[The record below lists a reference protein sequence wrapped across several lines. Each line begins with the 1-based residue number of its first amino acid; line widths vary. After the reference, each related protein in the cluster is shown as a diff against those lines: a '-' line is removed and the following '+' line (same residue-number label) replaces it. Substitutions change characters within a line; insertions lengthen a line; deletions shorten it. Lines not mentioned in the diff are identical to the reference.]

1 MYDYLK
7 ALFGTNEDGTPVAL
21 TFDQL
26 AEKLDQ
32 TKEVKLANLAEG
44 GYVSKEK
51 FEAKEL
57 EANGLKT
64 QLSDANAT
72 IQSYKDMDIEG
83 IKQSAKDW
91 EQKYNDD
98 TKKLNDQLTA
108 NERNYREDLFFKDY
122 RFTSKAAE
130 NGVRAEFDSKNFT
143 LDNGVFLGG
152 KEFMDKLRADDDY
165 KAAFVSDEPA
175 PEPEPQPTKPKP
187 QFSDPAPQQTPP
199 KSKLGLREMMIRKNE
214 NPNAEIKFD

>member
-7 ALFGTNEDGTPVAL
+7 ALFGTNEDGTPAAL

-26 AEKLDQ
+26 SEKLGEN
-32 TKEVKLANLAEG
+32 KEIKLANLAEG

-57 EANGLKT
+57 EVNGLKD
-64 QLSDANAT
+64 QLNTANAT
-72 IQSYKDMDIEG
+72 IQSYKDMDIDG
-83 IKQSAKDW
+83 IKQSVVDW
-91 EQKYNDD
+91 EKKYNDE
-98 TKKLNDQLTA
+98 TNKLNQQIAA

-122 RFTSKAAE
+122 KFTSKAAE

-152 KEFMDKLRADDDY
+152 KEFMDKLKADDDY
-165 KAAFVSDEPA
+165 KAAFVVDAPA
-175 PEPEPQPTKPKP
+175 PKEEEPPKPKP
-187 QFSDPAPQQTPP
+187 HFSDPTPP
-199 KSKLGLREMMIRKNE
+199 QNPPRPKPSLQELMRRKNE